1 MLRKEIRFTILFLFL
16 LTSLILSA
24 RKIIVVAGDKAFPP
38 FEFVNENGDF
48 VGYNVDVINALA
60 KKLDWK
66 VIFKPMVWVDA
77 KKALKEGKVD
87 IIEGMAYS
95 KERAK
100 IYGFSRPI
108 LVNSHGIFVKT
119 DVVGVDSIAD
129 LRGYRVAVQKGD
141 IMEEFLKNS
150 GVVLVEVSNQ
160 KQALIKLQRDEV
172 IAYIGNNWLFSY
184 VLKELGIDDIKR
196 VGSPMYPT
204 NYCIAVRRGDTE
216 LLARINQG
224 LEELEKD
231 GTLKRLKEKWF
242 TRERKKYISPLLL
255 WTAVIVFVL
264 FLIYFLVNNIRAK
277 HSFKKELENTKKELV
292 RERSNSE
299 KLHLVYNL
307 LQLALSSSSEDEVLT
322 NTLETALKVIPAAE
336 RGSIIMKDA
345 DGKYSFK
352 KFKGYGNSLK
362 KVKFTQRQL
371 LGVRDKTVILTDLE
385 EMDRHLLTPEQFKFI
400 DQAGGFEMTSIII
413 APIRTNAESFGQI
426 SLESKKKWQF
436 TKEDKYF
443 LSLIADITANFI
455 ERSELYGKIEDVKK
469 EGMLLKERFEY
480 IREKFE
486 QINEKML
493 YRMKGFES
501 TMASIN
507 NIRVRSEKDEMG
519 LRKILSSL
527 FLEIGFV
534 KDICLLEYSDN
545 GWLISFNSST
555 SGYTNAPADIP
566 ESVDIETMKGIIEK
580 RIREV
585 PPTLYSDIFLQLL
598 PLSKTV
604 VRISLKE
611 SNKAIYMNMLEPLLL
626 FTDSILMAART
637 ISQRKR
643 QYVQGLKNVSYMIDA
658 VDGYPKGNSELV
670 ADYAVRLAQKM
681 GMEENRID
689 TLYFAS
695 YVHDIGKLLV
705 DQKILQKP
713 SKLTDEEFAE
723 VKLHPVYGE
732 RILEGISPDAAK
744 IVRHHHER
752 YDGSGYP
759 DGYKGNKIPLESR
772 ILFLVVSY
780 FAMKNDRPYRKAMT
794 KRKCLGEVY
803 KGRGKEWDPEVVDV
817 FLNEII
823 RDED

>member
-1 MLRKEIRFTILFLFL
+1 
-16 LTSLILSA
+16 
-24 RKIIVVAGDKAFPP
+24 
-38 FEFVNENGDF
+38 
-48 VGYNVDVINALA
+48 
-60 KKLDWK
+60 
-66 VIFKPMVWVDA
+66 
-77 KKALKEGKVD
+77 
-87 IIEGMAYS
+87 
-95 KERAK
+95 
-100 IYGFSRPI
+100 
-108 LVNSHGIFVKT
+108 
-119 DVVGVDSIAD
+119 
-129 LRGYRVAVQKGD
+129 
-141 IMEEFLKNS
+141 
-150 GVVLVEVSNQ
+150 
-160 KQALIKLQRDEV
+160 
-172 IAYIGNNWLFSY
+172 
-184 VLKELGIDDIKR
+184 
-196 VGSPMYPT
+196 
-204 NYCIAVRRGDTE
+204 
-216 LLARINQG
+216 
-224 LEELEKD
+224 
-231 GTLKRLKEKWF
+231 
-242 TRERKKYISPLLL
+242 
-255 WTAVIVFVL
+255 
-264 FLIYFLVNNIRAK
+264 
-277 HSFKKELENTKKELV
+277 
-292 RERSNSE
+292 
-299 KLHLVYNL
+299 
-307 LQLALSSSSEDEVLT
+307 
-322 NTLETALKVIPAAE
+322 
-336 RGSIIMKDA
+336 
-345 DGKYSFK
+345 
-352 KFKGYGNSLK
+352 
-362 KVKFTQRQL
+362 
-371 LGVRDKTVILTDLE
+371 
-385 EMDRHLLTPEQFKFI
+385 
-400 DQAGGFEMTSIII
+400 
-413 APIRTNAESFGQI
+413 
-426 SLESKKKWQF
+426 
-436 TKEDKYF
+436 
-443 LSLIADITANFI
+443 
-455 ERSELYGKIEDVKK
+455 
-469 EGMLLKERFEY
+469 
-480 IREKFE
+480 
-486 QINEKML
+486 
-493 YRMKGFES
+493 
-501 TMASIN
+501 
-507 NIRVRSEKDEMG
+507 
-519 LRKILSSL
+519 
-527 FLEIGFV
+527 
-534 KDICLLEYSDN
+534 
-545 GWLISFNSST
+545 
-555 SGYTNAPADIP
+555 
-566 ESVDIETMKGIIEK
+566 MKGIIEK